1 MFTPQLGFVSDG
13 RLFFSVDGVVQ
24 IWNLATGVKDLN
36 LPGHGDHM
44 GYVEVSANSTRLF
57 VVSHDMI
64 RKMGRLHVY
73 DLGTNRQLLDLP
85 YGTRTSNVGGKI
97 SLEGDKLYIPEGT
110 GYRVLDGS
118 PTIP

>member
-1 MFTPQLGFVSDG
+1 M
-13 RLFFSVDGVVQ
+13 
-24 IWNLATGVKDLN
+24 KDLN
-36 LPGHGDHM
+36 LPGHGNYT
-44 GYVEVSANSTRLF
+44 GYIEVNANSTRLF

-64 RKMGRLHVY
+64 RKSGRLHLH

-85 YGTRTSNVGGKI
+85 YARRTSNVGGRV

-118 PTIP
+118 PAKP